1 METSAE
7 VKSIEIEKET
17 LAHLNSARK
26 WAMFIAIICF
36 IFLGLVTALGVLAG
50 TFLSAFNVVKADQT
64 IPEVLVFSMVLVFVI
79 ICFFP
84 WVFLLRFSKQINK
97 AVKTLEKKEL
107 GKAFRN
113 LKFFFVYQ
121 GVLIIIILS
130 VYLATLIF
138 SETSMEILKGL

>member
-1 METSAE
+1 MEPSAE

-26 WAMFIAIICF
+26 WAMFIAIICI
-36 IFLGLVTALGVLAG
+36 IFLGLVTALGFLAG
-50 TFLSAFNVVKADQT
+50 TFLSAFNAGKADQT
-64 IPEVLVFSMVLVFVI
+64 IPEVLVFSMALVFVT

-84 WVFLLRFSKQINK
+84 WLYLLKFSIHINK
-97 AVKTLEKKEL
+97 AVKNLEKKEL

-113 LKFFFVYQ
+113 LKFFFLYQ

-130 VYLATLIF
+130 VYFAILIF